1 MQYFLTTDTLGYIV
15 LGVILGLKEPMMW
28 RNMFYA
34 PEGIPISS
42 KFLINIWR
50 WRSQQDKM
58 PFEKSPAA
66 LHLSQDEVRILERML
81 SKDYPVSASHTAAL
95 RLQYLFRRFSMS
107 DDNARSQ
114 LPEDILDRNPL
125 TSQIN
130 YTFKAVL
137 DDLGTEVRSQL

>member
-1 MQYFLTTDTLGYIV
+1 
-15 LGVILGLKEPMMW
+15 
-28 RNMFYA
+28 
-34 PEGIPISS
+34 
-42 KFLINIWR
+42 
-50 WRSQQDKM
+50 
-58 PFEKSPAA
+58 
-66 LHLSQDEVRILERML
+66 ML